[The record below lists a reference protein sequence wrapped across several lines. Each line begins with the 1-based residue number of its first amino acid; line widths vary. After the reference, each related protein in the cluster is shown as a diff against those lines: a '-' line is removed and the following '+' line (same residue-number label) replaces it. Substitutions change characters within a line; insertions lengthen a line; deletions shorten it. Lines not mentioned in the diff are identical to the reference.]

1 MQKLWLIVP
10 LCVAALVAARAGEL
24 NKDYFGATTP
34 GTWAEYQLEASG
46 GTKATSSSQRS
57 ADADGHVVLDETT
70 KIQAGP
76 GAGSEAKNTLVMPKD
91 FNLARDWL
99 SYGKFTEKM
108 TMKYGELVMP
118 ADATT
123 LEAIKKSAKD
133 FRGAVTFEA
142 VEQVDGHT
150 CDRYAYAVAIGGPG
164 ALKETGQLWLDA
176 SVPFGIVRQVAKSPN
191 SDGSSASTFELKLQH
206 TGKVQVDAPPAG
218 PAPVAQ
224 ALAAPAVVA
233 LVAVYQAGR
242 VAIAVA
248 VEKDAGGR
256 QLQLTFINKTETELT
271 VQLAAGALNIPAS
284 DPIGA
289 LKIVVKNAVN
299 IVVPAGAEAEPVIVE
314 QQPGRGA
321 LEGKFTLSVYEGTL
335 LYSGS
340 ITRGTVTRAP

>member
-1 MQKLWLIVP
+1 MLMVSMVTATFVISY
-10 LCVAALVAARAGEL
+10 AGEL
-24 NKDYFGATTP
+24 KKDYFGATTP

-46 GTKATSSSQRS
+46 GTKATSSSQRT
-57 ADADGHVVLDETT
+57 ADADGHVVLEETT

-76 GAGSEAKNTLVMPKD
+76 GAGSESKNTLVMPQD
-91 FNLARDWL
+91 FNLARDCL

-108 TMKYGELVMP
+108 TMKYGDMVMP

-123 LEAIKKSAKD
+123 LEAIKKGAKD

-142 VEQVDGHT
+142 VELVDGHT

-191 SDGSSASTFELKLQH
+191 SDGSSASTFELKLLH

-218 PAPVAQ
+218 PTPMARAP
-224 ALAAPAVVA
+224 AAPSVVA
-233 LVAVYQAGR
+233 LVEAYQADR
-242 VAIAVA
+242 VAIEVA
-248 VEKDAGGR
+248 VEKDSGGR

-271 VQLAAGALNIPAS
+271 VQVAAGALSIPAS

-289 LKIVVKNAVN
+289 LKIVVKKAAN
-299 IVVPAGAEAEPVIVE
+299 IIVPAGAAAEPIVVE